1 MLDERTIPVVI
12 GVTGHR
18 VIRPEDWDALY
29 IAVKAELEKLQKLC
43 PHSPL
48 KMLSSLA
55 EGADQL
61 CADAALALGIGVT
74 AVLPVEAEIYEKDF
88 SPAALRH
95 FRELCEAAEQVF
107 VAPFTEPPVPGPDRD
122 FRFRQAG
129 IYVVAHSHVLLALW
143 DGGEGKN
150 GCGTADVVG
159 FSLHGSY
166 SPAYGVPLRSDSK
179 EAVIHVFTPRSEHTE
194 EDAGTV
200 HILGNWEAVQQGLLI
215 TDEFNRETAALPE
228 SRRHIL
234 PEDHGEDAVLS
245 RMERVYLSASAIS
258 TAAAKTYRR
267 ILAAL
272 AITSTIITLAFL
284 LYDEAETIWM
294 IYLCGIMVLADWLC
308 QKYAQKTDCHRKYIE
323 CRALAECLRVQAF
336 LSYAGS
342 GVQASDLLTWT
353 QQEETS
359 WIRDA
364 LCVLTVGSHGGERHD
379 ILSCWVEDQE
389 NYHRKAQKKSLRS
402 SVGSGRVVGT
412 ALVLSVT
419 LYFAALLFEIF
430 CGGELGVKPIAAVG
444 NVEAY
449 RTWLKIVLG
458 GISAVTLFIANYY
471 GKLSLS
477 RQLSDHEKMAHFYHE
492 VAEQLRSRGQTDAL
506 MTVLGR
512 EELIENGNWCSY
524 QRDNTPDFSL

>member
-1 MLDERTIPVVI
+1 MTEERTIPIVI

-18 VIRPEDWDALY
+18 AIRPEDRDALY
-29 IAVKAELEKLQKLC
+29 EAVRGELQKLRELC

-48 KMLSSLA
+48 RLMTSLA

-61 CADAALALGIGVT
+61 CADAALELGIPIV
-74 AVLPVEAEIYEKDF
+74 AVLPTQAEIYEKDF
-88 SPAALRH
+88 SPLGLDH
-95 FRELCEAAEQVF
+95 FRELCRASEQVF
-107 VAPFTEPPVPGPDRD
+107 VAPFTEAVMEEPGRD

-129 IYVVAHSHVLLALW
+129 IYMVSHSHVLLALW

-150 GCGTADVVG
+150 GCGTADVVD

-166 SPAYGVPLRSDSK
+166 SPAGSVPLRSDTR
-179 EAVIHVFTPRSEHTE
+179 EAVIHVFTPRGEHTQE
-194 EDAGTV
+194 NAGTV
-200 HILGNWEAVQQGLLI
+200 HVLGNWEAVHDGLVK
-215 TDEFNRETAALPE
+215 TDEFNREAAALPP
-228 SRRHIL
+228 SRRHLL
-234 PEDHGEDAVLS
+234 PERVLDPALE

-258 TAAAKTYRR
+258 TAASKTFRK

-272 AITSTIITLAFL
+272 AVTSTIVTLAFL
-284 LYDEAETIWM
+284 LYDEAEAIWM
-294 IYLCGIMVLADWLC
+294 IYVCGIMVLADWLC
-308 QKYAQKTDCHRKYIE
+308 QKYAQRTDCHRKYIE

-336 LSYAGS
+336 LGYAGS

-353 QQEETS
+353 QQEETA

-364 LCVLTVGSHGGERHD
+364 LCALTVGPTDRERHD
-379 ILSCWVEDQE
+379 ILACWVEDQE
-389 NYHRKAQKKSLRS
+389 NYHRSAQKKSLRS

-412 ALVLSVT
+412 ALILSVT
-419 LYFAALLFEIF
+419 LYFAALLFELF
-430 CGGELGVKPIAAVG
+430 CGGELGVQPLAAVG
-444 NVEAY
+444 NVEIY

-492 VAEQLRSRGQTDAL
+492 VAEQLRQRGQTEEL
-506 MTVLGR
+506 LTVLAR